1 VEEQVPRISD
11 EWIIQMKKFIALYL
25 APISALEQMK
35 KATPEQMKAGM
46 DAWMK
51 WAKKNEKSIVD
62 LGAPLGKTKRITAA
76 GIGDTRNGITGY
88 SLVHGDSLDSV
99 GAIFE
104 GHPHLQMQGAWIE
117 VLECMPIPGM

>member
-1 VEEQVPRISD
+1 MA
-11 EWIIQMKKFIALYL
+11 MKKFIALYL
-25 APISALEQMK
+25 APISSIDQMK

-62 LGAPLGKTKRITAA
+62 LGAPLGKTKRINAA
-76 GIGDTRNGITGY
+76 GISDTKNGITGY
-88 SLVHGDSLDSV
+88 SIVQGDSLDSV
-99 GAIFE
+99 TATFD
-104 GHPHLQMQGAWIE
+104 GHPHLQMQGALIE